1 MTTDQ
6 PYEEGEPSPRQ
17 DATEPA
23 PGEGEPQPQPPSPP
37 EEHDEFDE
45 GLLDQNATV
54 INNFFADVDAAG
66 ATFGAGGRRSSRAA
80 VGRLPAADVAAL
92 LRGFVEPPAGARA
105 VAVLRRQHVLVL
117 CGREESGRW
126 TGAVAA
132 LDAMGL
138 DGGGIWMYSPS
149 TSLAD
154 LAAKARPFRPGR
166 GYLLHDW
173 IEAGRD
179 VTVRRFE
186 LATLARKAAEAGAY
200 LVITVRAMEGRRP
213 FDKVQVDWEP
223 PAAGALFDARLA
235 GIAPPER
242 ERDAL
247 ARLRVHA
254 EKLVAPG
261 PVTALA
267 ERVAQGSET
276 PSQILAEVEDEVV
289 AGWFG
294 REDLKRADVLA
305 VCAVAFAHGAPERVF
320 EQILADLVATWDEF
334 GAGQGLDVRRQDNER
349 LPQTRAL
356 WSGAHPLINV
366 VVDTDAGFGGER
378 RVVFRGEH
386 YRAQVIAALA
396 RYYGYELWQP
406 LRQWIRGL
414 ADAHIE
420 VQFQAAVGVALLV
433 KVDPL
438 EVKESFLDEWAA
450 GRMFERL
457 AAANVLALLSM
468 EDDFAPIAL
477 DLALSWVRDAGQER
491 AMTAAMAFAN
501 GIWIRYPTDAL
512 KWLWFLALRG
522 VRVSVVARLSLV
534 LLFRQAAEHG
544 EAVAALT
551 LLAQLAGE
559 EVDGVVGTR
568 RTRTALAAVTDILT
582 ANCLSDPGV
591 PLPTQLLSIYPE
603 SAVPLGV
610 LWAGC
615 LASNHHR
622 AEAVRALKVSLT
634 ALRGHEE
641 TIAVVA
647 ALGAAV
653 WRTLPLE
660 WHPIVERDLR
670 RALSEPGSGATVLPA
685 RDLVN
690 ALLAA
695 AVRRSS

>member
-6 PYEEGEPSPRQ
+6 PYEQGEPSPRQ
-17 DATEPA
+17 ETREPA
-23 PGEGEPQPQPPSPP
+23 SDEGERPPSPP

-54 INNFFADVDAAG
+54 INNFFADVDAGG

-80 VGRLPAADVAAL
+80 VGRLPATDVAAS
-92 LRGFVEPPAGARA
+92 LRGFVEPPAWARA
-105 VAVLRRQHVLVL
+105 VAVLREQHVLVL

-138 DGGGIWMYSPS
+138 DGDGIWMYSPS
-149 TSLAD
+149 TSLAE
-154 LAAKARPFRPGR
+154 LNAGQRFQARH

-173 IEAGRD
+173 IEATGD
-179 VTVRRFE
+179 VSVRRFE
-186 LATLARKAAEAGAY
+186 LETLARKVAEAGAY
-200 LVITVRAMEGRRP
+200 LVITVRAMKGRRP

-223 PAAGALFDARLA
+223 PNPGALFDARLA
-235 GIAPPER
+235 GVAPPEH
-242 ERDAL
+242 EWDAL
-247 ARLRVHA
+247 ARLRLHA

-261 PVTALA
+261 PVTTLA
-267 ERVAQGSET
+267 ERVAQGTET
-276 PSQILAEVEDEVV
+276 PSRILADVEDEVV

-320 EQILADLVATWDEF
+320 EQLLADLVATWDQF
-334 GAGQGLDVRRQDNER
+334 GTDKGLDVRRQDDER

-356 WSGAHPLINV
+356 WSGGHPLINV

-396 RYYGYELWQP
+396 RHYGYELWQP

-414 ADAHIE
+414 ADADIE

-433 KVDPL
+433 RADPA

-491 AMTAAMAFAN
+491 AMTAAIAFGN

-522 VRVSVVARLSLV
+522 VRVSVVARRSLM

-559 EVDGVVGTR
+559 EVDGAVGTR

-582 ANCLSDPGV
+582 ATCLSDPGV
-591 PLPTQLLSIYPE
+591 PLPTQLLSTHPE
-603 SAVPLGV
+603 SAAPLGV

-622 AEAVRALKVSLT
+622 VAAVRALKISLT
-634 ALRGHEE
+634 ALRGRAE
-641 TIAVVA
+641 TIAAVA

-653 WRTLPLE
+653 WRTLPPE

-670 RALSEPGSGATVLPA
+670 RALSGPDDGTAALPA

-695 AVRRSS
+695 GVRRSA

>member
-1 MTTDQ
+1 MTTDK
-6 PYEEGEPSPRQ
+6 PYEQGEPSPRQ
-17 DATEPA
+17 DIKEPA
-23 PGEGEPQPQPPSPP
+23 SGEGEGQPEQPSPQP
-37 EEHDEFDE
+37 EHDEFDE

-54 INNFFADVDAAG
+54 INNFFADVDASE
-66 ATFGAGGRRSSRAA
+66 ATFGAAGRRSTRAA
-80 VGRLPAADVAAL
+80 VGRLPAADVAAS
-92 LRGFVEPPAGARA
+92 LRGFVEPPVWARA
-105 VAVLRRQHVLVL
+105 VAVLREQHVLVL

-132 LDAMGL
+132 LDQMDL
-138 DGGGIWMYSPS
+138 DGHGIWMYSPS

-154 LAAKARPFRPGR
+154 LTAKAQSFRARR

-179 VTVRRFE
+179 VSVRRFE
-186 LATLARKAAEAGAY
+186 LETLARKVAEAGAY
-200 LVITVRAMEGRRP
+200 LVITVRPVKGRRP
-213 FDKVQVDWEP
+213 FDRVQVGWEP
-223 PAAGALFDARLA
+223 PAPGALFDARLA
-235 GIAPPER
+235 GVVLPEQ

-254 EKLVAPG
+254 EKMITPG

-267 ERVAQGSET
+267 ERVAQGDET

-305 VCAVAFAHGAPERVF
+305 VCAVAFAYGAPERVF
-320 EQILADLVATWDEF
+320 ERLLADLVATWDQF
-334 GAGQGLDVRRQDNER
+334 GADKGLDVRRQDDER

-356 WSGAHPLINV
+356 WSGAHSLINV

-386 YRAQVIAALA
+386 YRAQVIAALV
-396 RYYGYELWQP
+396 RHYGYELWQP

-420 VQFQAAVGVALLV
+420 VQFQAAVAVAMLV
-433 KVDPL
+433 RVDPL

-477 DLALSWVRDAGQER
+477 DLALSWVKDAGQER
-491 AMTAAMAFAN
+491 AMTAAIAFAN
-501 GIWIRYPTDAL
+501 GIWMRYPADAL
-512 KWLWFLALRG
+512 DSLWFLALRG
-522 VRVSVVARLSLV
+522 ARVSVVARRSLV

-544 EAVAALT
+544 DAVAALT
-551 LLAQLAGE
+551 LLTQLVGQE
-559 EVDGVVGTR
+559 TGGTVGTR
-568 RTRTALAAVTDILT
+568 RTRTALGAVTDILT
-582 ANCLSDPGV
+582 AHCLSDPGV
-591 PLPTQLLSIYPE
+591 PLPTQLLSTYPE
-603 SAVPLGV
+603 SAAPLGA

-615 LASNHHR
+615 LAGNHHR

-634 ALRGHEE
+634 ALRGREE
-641 TIAVVA
+641 TIAAVA

-653 WRTLPLE
+653 WRALPPE

-670 RALSEPGSGATVLPA
+670 RALSGPGDGAAALPA

-695 AVRRSS
+695 VRRHP